1 MSRFLPFG
9 QWLIVTVLC
18 TAILLGSSGRL
29 DLPMVWACVCVYS
42 SFHLAIAFTVYKKDP
57 DLFKERAR
65 SGPGAKRWDRVWLVF
80 YQLLSFATWIVAGL
94 DIGRFHWSDT
104 VPLWLQIV
112 GLAGLAASFGFAVWA
127 MATNTFFSQ
136 VVRIQDDRGHHVVTG
151 GPYRYVRHPGYAGG
165 MLAWLCTALALGSW
179 WALFLAGVIVL
190 VYVIRTALEDRT
202 LHEELE
208 GYAEYAKRVRYRL
221 LPGVW

>member
-1 MSRFLPFG
+1 MASLLPFG

-29 DLPMVWACVCVYS
+29 DLPMVWACIYVYS
-42 SFHLAIAFTVYKKDP
+42 SFHLVIAFTMWKDP
-57 DLFKERAR
+57 ALFEERAR
-65 SGPGAKRWDRVWLVF
+65 PGPGAKRWDRVWLVI
-80 YQLLSFATWIVAGL
+80 YQLLSFATWIIAGL
-94 DIGRFHWSDT
+94 DIGRFHWADT

-112 GLAGLAASFGFAVWA
+112 GLAGLVASFGFAVWA

-136 VVRIQDDRGHHVVTG
+136 VVRIQDDRGHRVVTS

-179 WALFLAGVIVL
+179 WALLLAGVIVF

-202 LHEELE
+202 LHAELA
-208 GYAEYAKRVRYRL
+208 GYAEYAEAVRYRL